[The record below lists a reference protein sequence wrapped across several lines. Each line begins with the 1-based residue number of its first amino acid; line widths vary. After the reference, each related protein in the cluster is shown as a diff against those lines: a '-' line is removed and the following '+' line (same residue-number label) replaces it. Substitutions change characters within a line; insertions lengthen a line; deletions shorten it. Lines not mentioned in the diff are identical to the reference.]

1 LEENLSN
8 HRSPSSSSHVNRSG
22 SSNNEESPDQATT
35 VVEREIITPTP
46 SYVEAMRRASKM
58 LREAHKLLCPK
69 QEGSEDHVTENGE
82 ILISPDSPI
91 SSSSNDSDS
100 DPAKAKS
107 LIRQVIRVLENESRR
122 PVDKSYDQKSGETQQ
137 TSQPAEPMQHD
148 QAEDTEM
155 GASRETEPGEDIEA
169 EFRELSDEA
178 LADEVARGKANV
190 ARLQEEVREKKERLR
205 ILQAEIAADDEEE
218 FGR

>member
-1 LEENLSN
+1 
-8 HRSPSSSSHVNRSG
+8 
-22 SSNNEESPDQATT
+22 
-35 VVEREIITPTP
+35 
-46 SYVEAMRRASKM
+46 M

>member
-1 LEENLSN
+1 
-8 HRSPSSSSHVNRSG
+8 
-22 SSNNEESPDQATT
+22 